1 MLPTGKR
8 VVVIGAGIVG
18 LSCALYAQRR
28 GHHVTVLDPRGFAGG
43 ASAGNAGILA
53 VSDCV
58 PIGTP
63 ELLRQLPR
71 LLRGRDSPLT
81 LRWSYAPHMVSWF
94 YRFMR
99 ACAPSRLGPAMESL
113 AALLGAAK
121 ASHYELAGIAGVSAM
136 IRPAGWIKACE
147 TDDAFRGMQPDIE
160 RMRGHGIEC
169 RYMGQDE
176 LRMREPNLAPIFRHA
191 IVHPVCDQV
200 IDPAAY
206 VQAYGQAFLAAGGV
220 QIRAEAVAVE
230 RKNGVATAVRT
241 HTDRYEADC
250 VVVAAGAWSKSLC
263 AGLDVPVPLDT
274 ERGYHVALAADADA
288 LAGAPVFWAE
298 KSIVMSPQHGR
309 VRVTSSVEFAGLQG
323 RPDFRKLRALVPDI
337 RRAHR
342 RPLGSV
348 QAEWLGFRP
357 SMPDSLP
364 VIGAAPG
371 TPNALLAFGHGHLG
385 LTMGPVTGA
394 LVAELIDGAT
404 PRVDLRPFSPMR
416 FRRG

>member
-1 MLPTGKR
+1 MSTPGKR

-18 LSCALYAQRR
+18 LSSALYAQQR

-71 LLRGRDSPLT
+71 LLLSRDSPLT
-81 LRWSYAPHMVSWF
+81 LRWAYAPRMVSWF

-113 AALLGAAK
+113 AALLAAARHSHRELADAAGAA
-121 ASHYELAGIAGVSAM
+121 AL

-147 TDDAFRGMQPDIE
+147 TDEAFHGMQADIE
-160 RMRGHGIEC
+160 RIRDHGGEC

-176 LRMREPNLAPIFRHA
+176 LRAREPNLAPIFRHA
-191 IVHPVCDQV
+191 IAHPACDQV
-200 IDPAAY
+200 VDPAAY
-206 VQAYGQAFLAAGGV
+206 VQRYGQAFLAGGGTH
-220 QIRAEAVAVE
+220 IRAEAVAVE
-230 RKNGVATAVRT
+230 RRDGVATAVRT

-250 VVVAAGAWSKSLC
+250 VVIAAGAWSKPLC
-263 AGLDVPVPLDT
+263 AGMGVSVPLDT
-274 ERGYHVALAADADA
+274 ERGYHVALAADTGA
-288 LAGAPVFWAE
+288 LASAPVFWAE
-298 KSIVMSPQHGR
+298 KSIVMSPQDGR
-309 VRVTSSVEFAGLQG
+309 LRVTSSVEFAGL
-323 RPDFRKLRALVPDI
+323 RAAPDFRKLRALVPEI

-342 RPLGSV
+342 RPPGAV

-364 VIGAAPG
+364 VIGPAPG

-404 PRVDLRPFSPMR
+404 PRVDLRPFSPLR
-416 FRRG
+416 FARG